1 MYCDGT
7 EYYTKGIRNRRK
19 SHVSSVKPTKLS
31 LSNALLPSSHSHQPA
46 FLLVLNL
53 IARPPCAIA
62 PLPVLRDM
70 VQVGFVS
77 TPWND
82 ANANESVL

>member
-1 MYCDGT
+1 M
-7 EYYTKGIRNRRK
+7 
-19 SHVSSVKPTKLS
+19 SHVLSKLTQSS
-31 LSNALLPSSHSHQPA
+31 LSSLLLLLSHAHQPV

-70 VQVGFVS
+70 VQVGFGS
-77 TPWND
+77 APWKD

>member
-1 MYCDGT
+1 M
-7 EYYTKGIRNRRK
+7 
-19 SHVSSVKPTKLS
+19 SHVPSVMSTQSS
-31 LSNALLPSSHSHQPA
+31 LSDSLLLLIHAHQT
-46 FLLVLNL
+46 FLLLVLNL

-70 VQVGFVS
+70 VQVGFDS
-77 TPWND
+77 DPWKD

>member
-1 MYCDGT
+1 
-7 EYYTKGIRNRRK
+7 
-19 SHVSSVKPTKLS
+19 
-31 LSNALLPSSHSHQPA
+31 
-46 FLLVLNL
+46 LNL

>member
-1 MYCDGT
+1 M
-7 EYYTKGIRNRRK
+7 
-19 SHVSSVKPTKLS
+19 SHLPPSRFGLRWDFQFPLS
-31 LSNALLPSSHSHQPA
+31 HTRQPF

-70 VQVGFVS
+70 VQVGFDS
-77 TPWND
+77 APWND
-82 ANANESVL
+82 ANANEFVL